1 MDLATMNTGAK
12 VGRNVRVD
20 ADEIDLGSNVVLG
33 DNVVVEARRVVLGNG
48 AQIDEGVVVRAETL
62 ELGHGSRIGARA
74 QLGGMRGVADL
85 IRIGEQTLVAHDC
98 KLIVRVAVIG
108 DYTAIHNHTLLNGV
122 LPLVIGHG
130 CWIGQNCVINSE
142 DRLTIGNFVGIGAY
156 SSVYTHGYFGD
167 MLEGC
172 NVFKV
177 APVELK
183 DDAWILGSYNII
195 SPGVTIGR
203 KALVLTGSNVTKD
216 VPDNHTVGGAPAK
229 DITERLVPY
238 RVVSPADKLVKIREY
253 LAEYVEKVFPGRHE
267 ASDHGFVVDAPFGPF
282 TVHLSETLTD
292 GDMLPRSRPLLAFTT
307 RSEIEDPLA
316 DITVFDLS
324 KRTYTRTRS
333 EAEISTISFL
343 KSYRARFVPAD
354 NPRVTAPEEY
364 SDP

>member
-1 MDLATMNTGAK
+1 MDLATMNAGAK
-12 VGRNVRVD
+12 VGRNVRVN

-33 DNVVVEARRVVLGNG
+33 DNVVVEARRVVLGNE
-48 AQIDEGVVVRAETL
+48 AHIDEGVVVRAETF

-74 QLGGMRGVADL
+74 QLGGMRGAADL

-98 KLIVRVAVIG
+98 KILVRVAVIG

-122 LPLVIGHG
+122 QPLVIGHG

-203 KALVLTGSNVTKD
+203 KALVLTGSNVTTD

-229 DITERLVPY
+229 DMTDRLVPY
-238 RVVSPADKLVKIREY
+238 RVVSPSDKLVKIREC
-253 LAEYVEKVFPGRHE
+253 LVEYVEKVFPGRHE
-267 ASDHGFVVDAPFGPF
+267 ASDDGFAVDAPFGPF
-282 TVHLSETLTD
+282 TIHLSETLTD
-292 GDMLPRSRPLLAFTT
+292 GDVLPRSRPLLVFTA
-307 RSEIEDPLA
+307 RSEFKDPLA
-316 DITVFDLS
+316 GITVFDLS

-364 SDP
+364 SNP